1 MNIIYALLEIA
12 GSLGIFI
19 YGMKLMSEGLQ
30 KVAGNKMRDIL
41 KGMTKNRFLGVL
53 TGFTI
58 TALIQSSSAATVMV
72 VSFVNAGLL
81 TLTESF
87 GVIMGANI
95 GTTITLWIVS
105 ILGFKVKMTPIAI
118 GLIGLFFPLMFAA
131 NDKLK
136 NVAEFILGF
145 GILFIGLEFLK
156 NSVPDIQS
164 NPEAVEFLKNFTNL
178 GPNNYGSI
186 LLFVF
191 VGTVL
196 TVVVQSSSAASAI
209 TLTLVMSNWIPFEL
223 GAAMILGENIGTTIT
238 ANLASLVGNVH
249 AKRSARFHL
258 LFNLMGV
265 VWVMFIFIPFTG
277 FIESIINTDLVSGM
291 ASVAGE
297 ENEGMA
303 LALFH
308 TLFNLLNVVIL
319 FAFVPIM
326 GKWVVK
332 MVPTQGDDDEEFR
345 LQHISTGLMA
355 TPSLSMEEAK
365 KEMRLYGKL
374 IDKMAHNVYDLFF
387 EKQKSYKKL
396 IEKIKDREDLTDKM
410 DLELN
415 HFLAKVSESDVS
427 NRTSKEI
434 KQLLSMSSDLERIAD
449 IYYQISKSFERLK
462 KEKVELPGNA
472 KEELREMMKLVMTA
486 VSYMKHNIDDSKN
499 RIPLAEIVAQER
511 KINAQRKEVFTA
523 HFERLEKG
531 TYTPKQG
538 VLFIDFINRCERIGD
553 HIMNVHEA
561 LLDRTDLFSEFDDQE
576 KKDH

>member
-1 MNIIYALLEIA
+1 MNIIYAILGVA
-12 GSLGIFI
+12 GSLGVFI

-53 TGFTI
+53 TGFII
-58 TALIQSSSAATVMV
+58 TALIQSSSATTVMV

-136 NVAEFILGF
+136 NIAEFVLGF

-156 NSVPDIQS
+156 ESVPDIQN
-164 NPEAVEFLKNFTNL
+164 NPEAVEFLKHFVDL
-178 GPNNYGSI
+178 GPYNYGSI
-186 LLFVF
+186 LLFVLF
-191 VGTVL
+191 GTLL

-209 TLTLVMSNWIPFEL
+209 TLTLIMKGWIPFEL

-238 ANLASLVGNVH
+238 ANLASLIGNVH
-249 AKRSARFHL
+249 AKRSARFHF
-258 LFNLMGV
+258 LFNVIGV
-265 VWVMFIFIPFTG
+265 VWVMFLFLPFTHFVENVIG
-277 FIESIINTDLVSGM
+277 KSDFLSNLAVS
-291 ASVAGE
+291 AGE
-297 ENEGMA
+297 TNDGMS

-308 TLFNLLNVVIL
+308 SLFNIFNVIIL
-319 FAFVPIM
+319 FAFVPTL
-326 GKWVVK
+326 GKIVIK
-332 MVPTQGDDDEEFR
+332 MVPTHGDEDEEFK
-345 LQHISTGLMA
+345 LQHISTGLMS

-365 KEMRLYGKL
+365 KEMKLYSKL

-387 EKQKSYKKL
+387 EKQKNFKKL
-396 IEKIKDREDLTDKM
+396 LDKIKDREDLTDKM

-415 HFLAKVSESDVS
+415 NFLAKVSESDVS
-427 NRTSKEI
+427 NSTSKEI
-434 KQLLSMSSDLERIAD
+434 KQMLTISSDLERIGD

-472 KEELREMMKLVMTA
+472 TEELKEMMVLVMQA
-486 VSYMKHNIDDSKN
+486 ISYMKNNMDDKN
-499 RIPLAEIVAQER
+499 TAISIKEIVDLEK
-511 KINAQRKEVFTA
+511 KINAKRKEVFTT

-553 HIMNVHEA
+553 HVMNVHEA
-561 LLDRTDLFSEFDDQE
+561 LLYKTDLFQE
-576 KKDH
+576 E